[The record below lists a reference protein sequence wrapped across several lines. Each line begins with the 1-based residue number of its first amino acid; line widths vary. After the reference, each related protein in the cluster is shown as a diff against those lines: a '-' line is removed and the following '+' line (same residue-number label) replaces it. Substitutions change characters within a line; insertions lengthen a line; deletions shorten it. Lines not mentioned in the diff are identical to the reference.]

1 MNIKIKKL
9 KLKIE
14 WLRLELDETNQIF
27 TKCLDKFYKD
37 FAYCIRD
44 AKKNEPV
51 DHEEP
56 FSISPEITNKL
67 FKEIAIKTHPDKKH
81 TETNETFVKANKAN
95 EKNDL
100 SVLLSIAKELDID
113 VAEYVDNEIL
123 LEQHANELES
133 KIHQIKRGIQ
143 WTWYHAKLRTND
155 MRASIE
161 QILTEAE
168 S

>member
-1 MNIKIKKL
+1 MNLKIKKL

-14 WLRLELDETNQIF
+14 WLRLELDETNEINA
-27 TKCLDKFYKD
+27 KCLDKFYRD
-37 FAYCIRD
+37 FAYCMNNVKD
-44 AKKNEPV
+44 DKSAN
-51 DHEEP
+51 HEEP

-95 EKNDL
+95 EMNDL
-100 SVLLSIAKELDID
+100 SVLLNIAKELDID
-113 VAEYVDNEIL
+113 VTDYVDNEIL

-133 KIHQIKRGIQ
+133 KIHQIKQGMS
-143 WTWYHAKLRTND
+143 WMWYHAKLRTND
-155 MRASIE
+155 MKTSIE

>member
-1 MNIKIKKL
+1 MNLKIKKL

-27 TKCLDKFYKD
+27 AKCLDKFYKD
-37 FAYCIRD
+37 F
-44 AKKNEPV
+44 
-51 DHEEP
+51 
-56 FSISPEITNKL
+56 KL
-67 FKEIAIKTHPDKKH
+67 FKEIAVKTHPDKKH

-100 SVLLSIAKELDID
+100 SVLLNIAKELDID
-113 VAEYVDNEIL
+113 VTEYVDNEIL

-133 KIHQIKRGIQ
+133 KIHQIKQGIP

-155 MRASIE
+155 MRTSIE

-168 S
+168 G

>member
-100 SVLLSIAKELDID
+100 SVLLCIAKELDID

-133 KIHQIKRGIQ
+133 KIHQIKQGIP

-155 MRASIE
+155 MKSI
-161 QILTEAE
+161 I
-168 S
+168 

>member
-100 SVLLSIAKELDID
+100 SVLLCIAKELDID

-133 KIHQIKRGIQ
+133 KIHQIKQGIP

-155 MRASIE
+155 MKLSIE
-161 QILTEAE
+161 EILTQAE
-168 S
+168 G

>member
-123 LEQHANELES
+123 LEQQAN
-133 KIHQIKRGIQ
+133 
-143 WTWYHAKLRTND
+143 
-155 MRASIE
+155 
-161 QILTEAE
+161 
-168 S
+168 

>member
-133 KIHQIKRGIQ
+133 KIHQIKQGIP

-155 MRASIE
+155 MKLSIE
-161 QILTEAE
+161 EILTQAE
-168 S
+168 G